1 MSNEYPRESELEQIK
16 NWDYKLGFKSLF
28 EFIEGIWWMPDW
40 GFKLYK
46 GRDNLLGNVVMK
58 LQLHTGG
65 WSGNESIM
73 DALGQNFIFYSTSF
87 WKQYR
92 GGHYYFQIP
101 MFLWKETKRQSE

>member
-16 NWDYKLGFKSLF
+16 NWDYKLGAKSLV
-28 EFIEGIWWMPDW
+28 EFIESIWWMTDW

-46 GRDNLLGNVVMK
+46 GRDKLFRKTVMI

-65 WSGNESIM
+65 WSGNESIIS
-73 DALGQNFIFYSTSF
+73 ALEHNFIFWSMSF
-87 WKQYR
+87 WKHYR

-101 MFLWKETKRQSE
+101 MMLWKGNKEQSK